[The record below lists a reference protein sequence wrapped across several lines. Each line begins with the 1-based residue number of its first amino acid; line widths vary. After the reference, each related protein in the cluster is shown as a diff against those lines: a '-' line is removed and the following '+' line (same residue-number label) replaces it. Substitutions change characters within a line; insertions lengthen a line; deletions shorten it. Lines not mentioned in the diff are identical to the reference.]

1 MNGRFITFAA
11 GVALVA
17 LVLSVGALMVL
28 LFRPQPVA
36 AQAGAAPIR
45 QITVVGNGEAN
56 GTPDTAIVQLGVRTE
71 GATARE
77 ALDSNN
83 TQTEALIAKLK
94 ELGVADR
101 DLQTSNLSV
110 NPRYDEQGRTVVG
123 YEVSN
128 MLNVTIRNVAQ
139 SGALLDQ
146 VVDAGANQ
154 IWGLSFTIDDP
165 TALQTTAR
173 DSAIADAR
181 ARAEA
186 MAKTAGG
193 TLGTILSISETIG
206 MQPPVPMYAR
216 AEMAQADSAV
226 PVQPGEQ
233 TISAQVQVTFELR

>member
-1 MNGRFITFAA
+1 MNGRIVTLAA
-11 GVALVA
+11 AVALLA
-17 LVLSVGALMVL
+17 LILSLGTLAVL

-36 AQAGAAPIR
+36 AQTGATPIR
-45 QITVVGNGEAN
+45 QITVVGTGEAT

-77 ALDSNN
+77 ALNSNN
-83 TQTEALIAKLK
+83 MQMEALTAKLK

-128 MLNVTIRNVAQ
+128 MLSVTIRNVGQ
-139 SGALLDQ
+139 TGELLDQ

-154 IWGLSFTIDDP
+154 IWGLSFTIDNP
-165 TALQTTAR
+165 AALQSTAR
-173 DSAIADAR
+173 DAAIVDAR
-181 ARAEA
+181 TRAEA

-193 TLGTILSISETIG
+193 SLGAILNISETIG
-206 MQPPVPMYAR
+206 MQPPVPVYAR
-216 AEMAQADSAV
+216 DMAQAAESAA

-233 TISAQVQVTFELR
+233 TISAQVQVSFELR

>member
-1 MNGRFITFAA
+1 MNGRIVTLAA
-11 GVALVA
+11 AVALLA
-17 LVLSVGALMVL
+17 LILSTGALLAL

-36 AQAGAAPIR
+36 AQTGTTPVR
-45 QITVVGNGEAN
+45 QITVVGNGDAN

-71 GATARE
+71 GAAARE
-77 ALDSNN
+77 ALNSNN
-83 TQTEALIAKLK
+83 TQVEALIAKLK

-110 NPRYDEQGRTVVG
+110 NPRYDEQGRTVIG
-123 YEVSN
+123 YEVTN
-128 MLNVTIRNVAQ
+128 MLTVTIRNVAQ
-139 SGALLDQ
+139 TGALLDQ

-154 IWGLSFTIDDP
+154 IWGLSFTIDNP
-165 TALQTTAR
+165 AALQTTAR
-173 DSAIADAR
+173 DGAIADAR

-193 TLGTILSISETIG
+193 TVGAILNISETIG
-206 MQPPVPMYAR
+206 SQSPVPMYAR
-216 AEMAQADSAV
+216 SDMAQGASAV